1 MTADMTHD
9 VVVVGAGVA
18 GSLIARRL
26 TTEGLRVLVL
36 EAGPATPSTFEGY
49 LQHVQTFYAASGKG
63 AESAWPPAIGA
74 PQPDAR
80 DLRSDNG
87 YFVQRGPLKYG
98 STYTRAQGG
107 STLHWLGV
115 SLRMLPEDFELRSRY
130 GRGRDW
136 PLRYQALEPWYRQ
149 AEREIGVAADVADQT
164 HHGIEFADGYDYPM
178 RRIPPSYSD
187 IVLAA
192 AVDGMSVRLGE
203 DEIRLKVRSYPAA
216 RNSIPRDGY
225 RPVGAVDIRPDG
237 LGRDLYLGE
246 RCAGNTSCTPICPI
260 QAKYNAGKSLA
271 RANPAYLTV
280 LARAVASKL
289 HVDPVSGEV
298 RGVEYQRY
306 EDTSSP
312 RHTVHTAHGRI
323 YVLAAHAV
331 ENAKLMLASGLGG
344 ASGMLGRNL
353 MDHPS
358 IYGWGLAKA
367 PLGPYRGPLSTS
379 GIDDMRGGAFRAR
392 HAAFRVDIGNDG
404 WRPTT
409 GAPDTTVVDAVQTR
423 GLYGADLRRYLESTL
438 ARQVRFSLNAEQLPS
453 AANRVTIDPRY
464 LDAMGN
470 PRPVISYDI
479 DDYTLAGMA
488 EATRVY
494 REVFSRAGI
503 EDHTDPEHSTWF
515 PEVPYAGGTMRYHGM
530 GHFAGTHGMGNDPES
545 SVVDVDQRSWE
556 HRNLFLVGAGSFPTM
571 GTSNPTLTMAAL
583 ALRTAD
589 RLIAEMGRSSHRQQP
604 YRREQGR
611 SRDLSSGGY
620 TEDRPPEGLGDRL

>member
-1 MTADMTHD
+1 VTADVTHD
-9 VVVVGAGVA
+9 VVVVGAGVT
-18 GSLIARRL
+18 GSLIAQRL
-26 TTEGLRVLVL
+26 TTAGLRVLVL
-36 EAGPATPSTFEGY
+36 EAGPATASTFDGY
-49 LQHVQTFYAASGKG
+49 TQHLQTFYTASSKG
-63 AESAWPPAIGA
+63 PESAWPPATGA
-74 PQPDAR
+74 PQPDTR
-80 DLRSDNG
+80 HLRSDDS
-87 YFVQRGPLKYG
+87 YFVQCGPLKYG
-98 STYTRAQGG
+98 STYTRLQGG

-136 PLRYQALEPWYRQ
+136 PLGYQALEPWYRQ

-164 HHGIEFADGYDYPM
+164 HHGIEFAAGYDYPM
-178 RRIPPSYSD
+178 RRIPLSYSD
-187 IVLAA
+187 TVLAA
-192 AVDGMSVRLGE
+192 AVDGMPVRLGE

-216 RNSIPRDGY
+216 RNSVPRGGY
-225 RPVGAVDIRPDG
+225 RPVGAVDIRPEGQG
-237 LGRDLYLGE
+237 LDPYLGE

-271 RANPAYLTV
+271 QADPAHLEV
-280 LARAVASKL
+280 VAQAVASKL
-289 HVDPVSGEV
+289 HADPPSGEV
-298 RGVEYQRY
+298 RGVEYRRY
-306 EDTSSP
+306 EDPSSP
-312 RHTVHTAHGRI
+312 RHTVHTARGRV

-358 IYGWGLAKA
+358 IYGWGLANA
-367 PLGPYRGPLSTS
+367 HVGPYRGPLSTS

-404 WRPTT
+404 WRATT

-423 GLYGADLRRYLESTL
+423 GLYGVDLRRYLGSTL
-438 ARQVRFSLNAEQLPS
+438 SRQVRFSVNVEQLPS
-453 AANRVTIDPRY
+453 AANRVTVDPRY
-464 LDAMGN
+464 LDALGN

-503 EDHTDPEHSTWF
+503 EDCTDPENGTWF

-530 GHFAGTHGMGNDPES
+530 GHFAGTHIMGDDPGS

-556 HRNLFLVGAGSFPTM
+556 HRNLFLVGSGSFPTM

-589 RLIAEMGRSSHRQQP
+589 RLTAEL
-604 YRREQGR
+604 RR
-611 SRDLSSGGY
+611 
-620 TEDRPPEGLGDRL
+620 